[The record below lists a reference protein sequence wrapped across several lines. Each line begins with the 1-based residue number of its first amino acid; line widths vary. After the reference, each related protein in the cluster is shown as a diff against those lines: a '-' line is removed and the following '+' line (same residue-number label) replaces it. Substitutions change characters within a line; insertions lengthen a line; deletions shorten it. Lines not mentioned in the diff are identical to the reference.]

1 MGLATTTAKV
11 IEEKAKLELAHQ
23 QGQAMDYKKTLR
35 DAQEAVKEAREANA
49 KFKRMVDDM

>member
-11 IEEKAKLELAHQ
+11 IEEKAKLELAQQ
-23 QGQAMDYKKTLR
+23 QGQAMDYKTTLR

>member
-11 IEEKAKLELAHQ
+11 IEEKAKFELAQQ
-23 QGQAMDYKKTLR
+23 QGQAKDYKKTLR

>member
-11 IEEKAKLELAHQ
+11 IEEKAKLTLAQQ
-23 QGQAMDYKKTLR
+23 QGQATDYKKTSK